1 MSHPLFTYFHSNRNP
16 AERHLV
22 SSTIAAVKQ
31 YPGAHSVSLPTPKPG
46 ENTFTHL
53 AAARTSGRNFASTEL
68 SVADISAILYWSMC
82 ESVPHNQTDV
92 TDFVRR
98 PYPSGGAKFPIE
110 AYVLT
115 DNHNELGTAGYHYRP
130 DTHVLERVVGLSQD
144 QMQVIKKGYGY
155 QFVSDI
161 PVLFVFSYIR
171 ERNVPKYGYFGEKLA
186 LLEAGHIGQNIV
198 MMATDCAVQAV
209 PLAGGDYVNLDSLL
223 ELDSYN
229 ESSFY
234 TIGLGKLP
242 EIAYDNSD
250 VVK

>member
-31 YPGAHSVSLPTPKPG
+31 YPGAQSVSLPTPKPG
-46 ENTFTHL
+46 VNTFTHL
-53 AAARTSGRNFASTEL
+53 ADARTSGRNFAGTEL
-68 SVADISAILYWSMC
+68 SVSDISTILYWSMC

-110 AYVLT
+110 AYLLT
-115 DNHNELGTAGYHYRP
+115 DSHPELGTAGHHYRP
-130 DTHVLERVVGLSQD
+130 DTHVLERVAGLSQE

-155 QFVSDI
+155 KFVSDI
-161 PVLFVFSYIR
+161 PVLLVFSYIR

-198 MMATDCAVQAV
+198 MMAIDCAVHV
-209 PLAGGDYVNLDSLL
+209 TPLAGGDYVYIDSLL

-229 ESSFY
+229 ESTFY
-234 TIGLGKLP
+234 TIGFGKATN
-242 EIAYDNSD
+242 EDTHNSD
-250 VVK
+250 AV